1 MTFSCFHS
9 CWHLHMHCVRRL
21 GKNICQVFEK
31 KKKALQLPFWAVSL
45 YHWTARHSSWHLLTE
60 ICKIW
65 LLELQCV
72 SDHWISSIGELV
84 KAREHIVSASR
95 RSFLY
100 HASRVF
106 VLSKSCMTVSDFL
119 FRLPSLTHMWAT
131 FGPSAAIRNLT
142 VYPPDVVWS
151 IDENFLVVCK
161 QIDRDIGAG
170 MWISDCLKKGWVIKF
185 LMHAHYQCK
194 QCNE

>member
-1 MTFSCFHS
+1 MTFSSFHS

-21 GKNICQVFEK
+21 GKNICQSVWK
-31 KKKALQLPFWAVSL
+31 KKKLFSFPFGLFHFTIEPPDIHHDIYWQRFVKFDFLSC
-45 YHWTARHSSWHLLTE
+45 S
-60 ICKIW
+60 
-65 LLELQCV
+65 V
-72 SDHWISSIGELV
+72 SDHWISSIDELV

-131 FGPSAAIRNLT
+131 FGPSAAIRNLA
-142 VYPPDVVWS
+142 VYSPDVVWS

-194 QCNE
+194 QCYE